1 MKTYLVT
8 LHVKGQLIRDT
19 VQATNPADAGKII
32 LLRYPGASIGQIKE
46 MR

>member
-8 LHVKGQLIRDT
+8 IHLHGQTIRDT
-19 VQATNPADAGKII
+19 VQATSAHEAGKII
-32 LLRYPGASIGQIKE
+32 MMRYPGASIGQIKE